1 MRPKPSYRNY
11 TLNPQNNTSLVHI
24 NSVSDHMR
32 LGVALGQVAEDIK
45 QLIARLHGE
54 HTKGTAY
61 LVSSSFNLQIC
72 RKVVNRDLRKGNQ
85 AASNVSGDGVNTSG
99 KHHSSTDRDEY
110 KPFAVNGE
118 MQESRRFPYSS
129 ASEKDS
135 NFGFLNR
142 SISSFQ

>member
-1 MRPKPSYRNY
+1 
-11 TLNPQNNTSLVHI
+11 
-24 NSVSDHMR
+24 MR

-99 KHHSSTDRDEY
+99 KHHSHLCPLRGILPGVWT
-110 KPFAVNGE
+110 VGHVI
-118 MQESRRFPYSS
+118 RF
-129 ASEKDS
+129 
-135 NFGFLNR
+135 LL
-142 SISSFQ
+142 IH